1 MVINNK
7 NIMIYDQDLKQANA
21 LKARIDILKYYDVQ
35 VFREFKEA
43 HAALNRRSWYLCFL
57 DADTVTALDPN
68 AQAALAPLRPRAP
81 MVLLYSNEESLQAAK
96 QIIPSEQQLEKSFDL
111 ILLANILT
119 WYL

>member
-7 NIMIYDQDLKQANA
+7 NIMIYDQDLDQANA
-21 LKARIDILKYYDVQ
+21 LKARIDILKYYHVQ

-43 HAALNRRSWYLCFL
+43 YAALNRRYWYLCFL
-57 DADTVTALDPN
+57 DSKTLTALYP
-68 AQAALAPLRPRAP
+68 AEQASLAPLRSRAP
-81 MVLLYSNEESLQAAK
+81 MVLLYSNEETLQAAK
-96 QIIPSEQQLEKSFDL
+96 QIVPTEHQLEKSFDL